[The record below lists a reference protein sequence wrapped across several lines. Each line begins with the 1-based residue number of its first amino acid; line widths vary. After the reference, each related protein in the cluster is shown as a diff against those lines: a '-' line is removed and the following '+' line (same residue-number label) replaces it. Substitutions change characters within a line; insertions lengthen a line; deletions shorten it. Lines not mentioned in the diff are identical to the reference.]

1 MKRQGFSLLEV
12 VIALAIMGMV
22 MVAVMQTLDGTRLA
36 VDTIHNIMETENT
49 GPRVMAQ
56 IRQDLDSIA
65 VNDAKDG
72 RLFKGENQTLLG
84 AQADRLDL
92 VTTRRGS
99 LPMDLSGRSNEVI
112 FAPINEVGYRLRQN
126 PRSRDFLELYRRED
140 PMVDDEPY
148 RDGSFTLLYDRVVSL
163 DIRYL
168 DHPDLTP
175 NWVDDWDS
183 EMKDGLPFAID
194 IFLEIEVQP
203 RRSMESL
210 GILGANRSRLE
221 FAEVFHMPERKRW
234 TFRNRL
240 RPGLTAE
247 DPGQNGQG
255 ANGASGT
262 GDGATEDGTG
272 IPSAEGIP
280 GDFERDG

>member
-56 IRQDLDSIA
+56 IRQDLDAIA
-65 VNDAKDG
+65 VNDVKDG
-72 RLFKGENQTLLG
+72 RVMKGENQTLLG
-84 AQADRLDL
+84 AQADRIDL
-92 VTTRRGS
+92 ITTRRGS
-99 LPMDLSGRSNEVI
+99 LPMDLAGRRNELI
-112 FAPINEVGYRLRQN
+112 FAPITEVGYRMRQN

-140 PMVDDEPY
+140 PMVDDEPF
-148 RDGSFTLLYDRVVSL
+148 RDGSYTLLYDRVVSL

-168 DHPDLTP
+168 DHPDVTP

-183 EMKDGLPFAID
+183 EMRDGLPFAID

-203 RRSMESL
+203 RRSLESL

-240 RPGLTAE
+240 RPGLTME
-247 DPGQNGQG
+247 NPGEQG
-255 ANGASGT
+255 EGTNPTGTDGT
-262 GDGATEDGTG
+262 GDGTNGVVPDGT
-272 IPSAEGIP
+272 SFD
-280 GDFERDG
+280 GDLGTDR